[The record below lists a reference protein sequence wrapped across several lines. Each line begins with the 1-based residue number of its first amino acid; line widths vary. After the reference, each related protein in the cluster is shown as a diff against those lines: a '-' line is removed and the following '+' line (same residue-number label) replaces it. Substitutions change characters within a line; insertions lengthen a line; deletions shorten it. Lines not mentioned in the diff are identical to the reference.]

1 MIIITNEVMINP
13 PSEIRK
19 EKKEVDIFSP
29 NCHIFLFNSFF

>member
-1 MIIITNEVMINP
+1 MINP

>member
-1 MIIITNEVMINP
+1 MIMITKEVMINP

-19 EKKEVDIFSP
+19 ERREVDIFSP